1 MGDLQNGVWT
11 PKVGESGQ
19 NLQTVAGS
27 LRAKT
32 FTIGSG
38 FSPIVNYLHFKI
50 RLYKLNI
57 VSSKIKYTI

>member
-1 MGDLQNGVWT
+1 MGDLQNGAWT

-19 NLQTVAGS
+19 NLQNVAGS

-38 FSPIVNYLHFKI
+38 FSQLLIIYILK
-50 RLYKLNI
+50 
-57 VSSKIKYTI
+57 